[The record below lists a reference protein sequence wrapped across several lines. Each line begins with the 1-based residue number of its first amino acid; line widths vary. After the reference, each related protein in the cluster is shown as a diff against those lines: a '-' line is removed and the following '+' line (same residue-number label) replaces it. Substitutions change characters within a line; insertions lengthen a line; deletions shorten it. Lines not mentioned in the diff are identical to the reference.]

1 MAHLFLTVRANSHVA
16 GHLPYESKA
25 LLTDGELRFYDTL
38 RRAVA
43 GRWGISLKTRLA
55 DLVGCPPDLWDSP
68 HGRRLAQKHVDFVLY
83 QVMTTRVLA
92 VLELDDRSHNDPTR
106 RKRDR
111 FVDTALQAVDIRV
124 LRVRAS
130 RRYDVT
136 TVGRYLD
143 RALT

>member
-1 MAHLFLTVRANSHVA
+1 MAQLFTPTRIDRKLA
-16 GHLPYESKA
+16 GGLPYEPKG
-25 LLTDGELRFYDTL
+25 LLTDGELRFYGAL

-83 QVMTTRVLA
+83 HVMTTQVLA
-92 VLELDDRSHNDPTR
+92 VLELDDRSHDDPAR
-106 RKRDR
+106 CERDR
-111 FVDTALQAVDIRV
+111 FVDTALHAVDIRV

-136 TVGRYLD
+136 TVRRYLD
-143 RALT
+143 RALI